1 MKKQQRPQPK
11 FIISMKTVKKHV
23 EISEG
28 LFPKR
33 VQISSRNLEHEQK
46 MRLRGHH
53 GNISIFHEGC
63 VAYGLGSDSVARK
76 MGIS

>member
-1 MKKQQRPQPK
+1 MKKQQRPQSK
-11 FIISMKTVKKHV
+11 FIISEKTEKQV

-33 VQISSRNLEHEQK
+33 VQISSRNLEQEQK
-46 MRLRGHH
+46 IRLRGHH
-53 GNISIFHEGC
+53 CNISIFHEGC
-63 VAYGLGSDSVARK
+63 VAYGLGSDSVTRK